1 MKKSR
6 PSFIL
11 AYWAAFAVAAQ
22 AQSAPRVAGQGG
34 PATSGA
40 QSSAST
46 DGQALVERVE
56 QRLEQFSSLSAK
68 IRMQIDLFDQQAS
81 GAGLYFQKRD
91 GSRTLSRL
99 SLKSQ
104 FRDTAFALL
113 QVNDGRRFWTYCELP
128 DGPSLNKLDL
138 ERINEQ
144 SRNRGTPGPSLPS
157 VGGLPIGGLPKLL
170 AGLRQNFQFTQLGE
184 TQLADRRVV
193 AIDGSWRPDRLAA
206 AIPDQRSA
214 IEAGRP
220 VDLKRLPARL
230 PEHVVLY
237 IGQSDFLLH
246 RIDYLRRNDRAGGA
260 GQGSVLPG
268 YREMVTI
275 EFFDVSVNQPI
286 DSKEFQYQ
294 PPKRVKVIDATDAYL
309 KSSGATANK

>member
-6 PSFIL
+6 PKFIL
-11 AYWAAFAVAAQ
+11 VCWAALAAAAQ
-22 AQSAPRVAGQGG
+22 AQSPQRVAGQGG
-34 PATSGA
+34 PATPGA

-68 IRMQIDLFDQQAS
+68 VRMQIELFDQQAS
-81 GAGLYFQKRD
+81 GAGLYSQKRD

-104 FRDTAFALL
+104 FHDTAFALL

-138 ERINEQ
+138 ERIGEQ
-144 SRNRGTPGPSLPS
+144 SRNRGTPGSSLPP

-170 AGLRQNFQFTQLGE
+170 AGLRQNFQFSQLGE
-184 TQLADRRVV
+184 TRLGDRRVV

-206 AIPDQRSA
+206 AVPDQRSA

-220 VDLKRLPARL
+220 LDLKKLPARL
-230 PEHVVLY
+230 PGRVVLY
-237 IGQSDFLLH
+237 IGQSDLMLY
-246 RIDYLRRNDRAGGA
+246 RIDYLRRNDRASGA
-260 GQGSVLPG
+260 GQGSALPG
-268 YREMVTI
+268 NREMVTI
-275 EFFDVSVNQPI
+275 EFFDIRVNQPI
-286 DSKEFQYQ
+286 DSQEFQYQ
-294 PPKRVKVIDATDAYL
+294 PPKGVKVIDATDGYL
-309 KSSGATANK
+309 KSLGAAGK